1 MKPFYKFISFYY
13 ILNYSNNNVHLYTYI
28 YYDMHIL
35 YQTFKS
41 LIKNLLALWIIT
53 SYNDKNKYFL
63 FYTFIMKFA

>member
-41 LIKNLLALWIIT
+41 LIKNLLINIF
-53 SYNDKNKYFL
+53 YFML
-63 FYTFIMKFA
+63 KTFIMKFA